1 MNASPLE
8 LREGASL
15 QPLVMAD
22 FEYKLQNK
30 EEYTCGINVAWIA
43 WSWTVVPKVPIVRT
57 SVARTVLGEWR
68 FLLVSFGSSS
78 YNLWIIIM
86 HIVIISVVLP
96 ATLFM
101 SKHLI
106 RPFVFQITPFDFK
119 SPSLTLLLG
128 CHATKLK
135 LIMTC
140 INYIFLSS

>member
-43 WSWTVVPKVPIVRT
+43 RSWTVVPKVPIVRT

-106 RPFVFQITPFDFK
+106 RPFVF
-119 SPSLTLLLG
+119 
-128 CHATKLK
+128 KLPP
-135 LIMTC
+135 LI
-140 INYIFLSS
+140 LSHQA

>member
-57 SVARTVLGEWR
+57 SVARTVLGNGGFCWCHS
-68 FLLVSFGSSS
+68 VAVVTTFGS
-78 YNLWIIIM
+78 
-86 HIVIISVVLP
+86 
-96 ATLFM
+96 
-101 SKHLI
+101 
-106 RPFVFQITPFDFK
+106 
-119 SPSLTLLLG
+119 
-128 CHATKLK
+128 
-135 LIMTC
+135 
-140 INYIFLSS
+140 